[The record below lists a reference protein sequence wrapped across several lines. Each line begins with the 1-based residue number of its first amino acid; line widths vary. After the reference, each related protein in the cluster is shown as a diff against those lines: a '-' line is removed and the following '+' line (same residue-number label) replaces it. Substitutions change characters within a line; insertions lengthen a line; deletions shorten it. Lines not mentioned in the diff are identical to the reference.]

1 MTMTTAIDEI
11 RSANVAIKSK
21 PLIND
26 RAKV

>member
-1 MTMTTAIDEI
+1 MTMITAIGEI
-11 RSANVAIKSK
+11 RQANVPIKSK